1 MVYVPC
7 EAVDDN
13 EMTISVRQAR
23 DGQLALLVYTALDR
37 LVDCCGPNQ
46 PWVLMPT
53 GNLDEVDEHVPFDMI
68 LFDVEIPEEL
78 RRKAA

>member
-7 EAVDDN
+7 EAVDGD
-13 EMTISVRQAR
+13 EMTISVREAR

-37 LVDCCGPNQ
+37 LVDCCGPHQ

-53 GNLDEVDEHVPFDMI
+53 ANLDRVDEHVPFDMI
-68 LFDVEIPEEL
+68 LFDVEIPEDL

>member
-53 GNLDEVDEHVPFDMI
+53 GKLDEVDEHVPFDMI

>member
-37 LVDCCGPNQ
+37 LVDCCGPDQ

-53 GNLDEVDEHVPFDMI
+53 GMLDEVDEHVPFDMI
-68 LFDVEIPEEL
+68 LFDVKIPEEL